1 MLAAGR
7 SLVLLLVGR
16 FLQGVSAAVVWTV
29 GLALLS
35 DTIEKEY
42 IGQAMGYIAAATS
55 IGSLLGPLLGGVLY
69 EFAGYYS
76 VFALGF
82 AIIGLDI
89 FLRLVMI
96 EKVVARQWDVSP
108 DNTSTSS
115 GNIESNNEIQQAAR
129 DPNEKALPGENTLHP
144 VPAGPKTWSQRLPPV
159 VTLLCIPRLLAAL
172 LGCFVQSNSL
182 GSFDS
187 VLPLF
192 VKDTFHWNSTGAGLI
207 FICLVIPALLGPI
220 IGMASDK
227 FGCRALTTVGLLISV
242 PAWVCLRFVTENS
255 IGHKVLLCAILAIIG
270 LCTTMVMA
278 PLMAEIDHCLTER
291 EMRRPGSLGK
301 RGAAAQGYGL
311 FNLAYAVGSLVGPLW
326 AGFIVSSVGFSTMVW
341 TIGLLSGVSA
351 VPIFIYTGGRI
362 MLKGKEGSVGAGGV
376 V

>member
-7 SLVLLLVGR
+7 SLALLLVGR

-35 DTIEKEY
+35 DTVDKEY
-42 IGQAMGYIAAATS
+42 IGQAMGYIAGATS

-69 EFAGYYS
+69 EYSGYYS

-82 AIIGLDI
+82 TIIGLDI

-96 EKVVARQWDVSP
+96 EKAVAKQWDTTP
-108 DNTSTSS
+108 DTSATSS
-115 GNIESNNEIQQAAR
+115 GNVDSSANPAEIHQADNNS
-129 DPNEKALPGENTLHP
+129 NEKAVLENTLDP
-144 VPAGPKTWSQRLPPV
+144 VATGPKTWSQRLPPV
-159 VTLLCIPRLLAAL
+159 VALLRIPRLLAAL

-192 VKDTFHWNSTGAGLI
+192 VKDTFHWTSTGAGLI
-207 FICLVIPALLGPI
+207 FICLVIPALLGPL
-220 IGMASDK
+220 IGFASDK
-227 FGCRALTTVGLLISV
+227 FGCRALATTGLLISV
-242 PAWVCLRFVTENS
+242 PAWVCLRFVAENS
-255 IGHKVLLCAILAIIG
+255 IGHKVLLCGILAVIG

-291 EMRRPGSLGK
+291 EMRRPSSLGK

-326 AGFIVSSVGFSTMVW
+326 AGFVVST
-341 TIGLLSGVSA
+341 
-351 VPIFIYTGGRI
+351 
-362 MLKGKEGSVGAGGV
+362 AGW
-376 V
+376 